1 MSYAEKPDEITKDEW
16 MEKLNNLHVQRADM
30 NRLIMN
36 YLVTEGFKE
45 AAEKF
50 RMESG
55 IEPSVD
61 LETLDERIKIREMI
75 LKGQIQEAIAL
86 INSLHPE
93 LLDTNRYLYFHL
105 QQQHLIEL
113 IRQRETEAALE
124 FAQTQL
130 AEQGEESREC
140 LTEMERTLA
149 LLAFDSPEESPFGDL
164 LHMMQ
169 RQKVWSE
176 VNQAVLD
183 YENRE
188 STPKLAKLLKLLLW
202 AQNELDQ
209 KKVKYPKMTDL
220 SKGTAPLP
228 RAEGLIEKSTCLGNG
243 PHDSKSN
250 AEGWDGVGDAHI
262 CRALSQPSMDMDGGV
277 DMGNI
282 FWPECQAWTGMLLL
296 GTCLLYCARVTMP
309 VCTVAMSQDFGWNKK
324 EAGIV
329 LSSFFWGYCLTQVV
343 GGHLGDRIGGEK
355 VILLS
360 ASTWGFITVV
370 TPLLAHLGS
379 GHLAFVT
386 FSRILTGLLQGV
398 YFPALTSLL
407 SQRVQESERAFT
419 YSTVSAGSQFGT
431 LVTGGVGSVLLD
443 WCGWQSVFYFSGG
456 LTLLWVYYVYRYLL
470 NEKDLV
476 LALGVLA
483 QGLPMARPSKVPW
496 RQLFRK
502 PSVWAA
508 ICSQLSSACSFFIL
522 LSWLPTFFKENFPHS
537 KGWVFNVVPWLL
549 AIPASLFSGFLS
561 DRLIS
566 RGYRVITVRKF
577 MQVMGLGLSSVF
589 ALCLG
594 HTTSFLKAIIFA
606 SASIGF
612 QTFNHSG
619 ISVNIQD
626 LAPSC
631 AGFLFG
637 VANTAGALAGVIG
650 VCLGGY
656 LIEATGSWTCVFHL
670 VAIISNLGLGTFLV
684 FGKAQRV
691 DLTPTHEDL

>member
-1 MSYAEKPDEITKDEW
+1 MPSQHSSLMQSIPEETRKTPSA
-16 MEKLNNLHVQRADM
+16 
-30 NRLIMN
+30 
-36 YLVTEGFKE
+36 
-45 AAEKF
+45 AAE
-50 RMESG
+50 
-55 IEPSVD
+55 
-61 LETLDERIKIREMI
+61 
-75 LKGQIQEAIAL
+75 
-86 INSLHPE
+86 
-93 LLDTNRYLYFHL
+93 DTRW
-105 QQQHLIEL
+105 
-113 IRQRETEAALE
+113 
-124 FAQTQL
+124 
-130 AEQGEESREC
+130 SR
-140 LTEMERTLA
+140 
-149 LLAFDSPEESPFGDL
+149 
-164 LHMMQ
+164 
-169 RQKVWSE
+169 
-176 VNQAVLD
+176 
-183 YENRE
+183 
-188 STPKLAKLLKLLLW
+188 
-202 AQNELDQ
+202 
-209 KKVKYPKMTDL
+209 
-220 SKGTAPLP
+220 
-228 RAEGLIEKSTCLGNG
+228 
-243 PHDSKSN
+243 
-250 AEGWDGVGDAHI
+250 
-262 CRALSQPSMDMDGGV
+262 
-277 DMGNI
+277 
-282 FWPECQAWTGMLLL
+282 PECQAWTGMLLL
-296 GTCLLYCARVTMP
+296 GTCLLYCTRVTMP

-360 ASTWGFITVV
+360 ASAWGFITVT

-379 GHLAFVT
+379 GHLAFMT

-419 YSTVSAGSQFGT
+419 YSTVGTGSQVGT

-443 WCGWQSVFYFSGG
+443 QCGWQSVFYFSGG
-456 LTLLWVYYVYRYLL
+456 LTLFWAYYVYKYLL

-483 QGLPMARPSKVPW
+483 QGLPVTRPSKVPW

-502 PSVWAA
+502 ASVWAA

-522 LSWLPTFFKENFPHS
+522 LSWLPTFFKETFPNS
-537 KGWVFNVVPWLL
+537 K
-549 AIPASLFSGFLS
+549 
-561 DRLIS
+561 
-566 RGYRVITVRKF
+566 
-577 MQVMGLGLSSVF
+577 VMGLGLSSVF

-637 VANTAGALAGVIG
+637 VANTAGALAGVVG

-656 LIEATGSWTCVFHL
+656 LIETTGSWTCVFHM

-691 DLTPTHEDL
+691 DVVPTHEDL